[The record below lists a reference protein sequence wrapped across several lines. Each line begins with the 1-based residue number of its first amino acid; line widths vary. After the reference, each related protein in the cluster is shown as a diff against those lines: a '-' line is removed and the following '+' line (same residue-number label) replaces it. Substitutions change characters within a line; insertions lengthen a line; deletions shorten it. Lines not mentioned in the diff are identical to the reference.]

1 MADITYK
8 GGVTITTNS
17 NGDIAL
23 TPNGSGD
30 VELDGLNWP
39 QADGTDGQ
47 VLTTDGAGQL
57 SFATASGGGTGSS
70 AAANGVVHPSSNYIE
85 SSSNIW
91 GDFYTG
97 DGSNG
102 HTDDVTMVI
111 ASLGSDAKVQ
121 LRFNMPPTLPTG
133 TAKLRLIGLADAT
146 SGVAKVNPSWASV
159 AVGQD
164 PSSFTLT
171 AEGTQ
176 TVTWSTDDDDEYQ
189 ETKIILDADT
199 VVANEFII
207 MHVTFETAS
216 WTLAANSGWMFSVI
230 WE

>member
-23 TPNGSGD
+23 TPNGTGD

-47 VLTTDGAGQL
+47 VLSTDGAGQL
-57 SFATASGGGTGSS
+57 SFVAPSG
-70 AAANGVVHPSSNYIE
+70 AANGLLYPSSVYIA
-85 SSSNIW
+85 SSTNIW
-91 GDFYTG
+91 GDFYVG
-97 DGSNG
+97 DGANA
-102 HTDDVTMVI
+102 HTDDVVMVK
-111 ASLGSDAKVQ
+111 ASLGADAKVM
-121 LRFNMPPTLPTG
+121 LRFDMPPTLPTG
-133 TAKLRLIGLADAT
+133 TAKLRILGLADAVT
-146 SGVAKVNPSWASV
+146 GNAKVNPAWASV
-159 AVGQD
+159 AVGED

-176 TVTWSTDDDDEYQ
+176 TVTWSTNDDDEYQ
-189 ETKIILDADT
+189 ETKVTLDADT
-199 VVANEFII
+199 IVASEFVI
-207 MHVTFETAS
+207 MHVTFETSS
-216 WTLAANSGWMFSVI
+216 WTLAVNSGWIFSII

>member
-1 MADITYK
+1 MAEIIYK
-8 GGVTITTNS
+8 GGITITTNS
-17 NGDIAL
+17 NNDIVL

-39 QADGTDGQ
+39 QADGTNGQ
-47 VLTTDGAGQL
+47 VLSTDGAGQL
-57 SFATASGGGTGSS
+57 SFASVSVTHGLLY
-70 AAANGVVHPSSNYIE
+70 PSSVFIA
-85 SSSNIW
+85 SSTNIW
-91 GDFYTG
+91 GDFHVG
-97 DGSNG
+97 DGANA
-102 HTDDVTMVI
+102 HTDDVIAVI
-111 ASLGSDAKVQ
+111 ASLGADATVM
-121 LRFNMPPTLPTG
+121 LRFDMPPILPTG
-133 TAKLRLIGLADAT
+133 TAKLRIIGLADAIT
-146 SGVAKVNPSWASV
+146 GNAKVNPAWASV

-189 ETKIILDADT
+189 EAKVILDADT
-199 VVANEFII
+199 IIASEFVV

-216 WTLAANSGWMFSVI
+216 WTLAVNSGWIFSII